1 MAKAVTGLDQLPGRF
16 IDHRRLK
23 RSSFEALRLSE

>member
-1 MAKAVTGLDQLPGRF
+1 MAKAVMGLDQLPGRF

-23 RSSFEALRLSE
+23 RSSFEALF